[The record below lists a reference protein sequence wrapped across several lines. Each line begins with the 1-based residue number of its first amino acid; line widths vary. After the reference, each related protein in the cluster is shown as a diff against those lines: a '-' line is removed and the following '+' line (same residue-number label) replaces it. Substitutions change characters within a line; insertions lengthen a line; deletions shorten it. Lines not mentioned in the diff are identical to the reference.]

1 MYPCNVISNNYELDT
16 GLRLIYGKLYK
27 RFKSQNWWPADSKLE
42 IIIGAIL
49 TQAVNWSNVEK
60 AINNLKENNLLNLKS
75 LDQIEQAELAQH
87 IKPSGYYNMKAKK
100 IKEFVEYL
108 KDNYNL
114 DLNNIDKGERSVK
127 VLRKELLRIYGI
139 GPETADS
146 ILLYVYNKPI
156 FVIDNYTK
164 RILTR
169 IGYISRNTN
178 YGKIQNIFQSN
189 LKQDIDFYKEYHA
202 LIVKL
207 GKEDCL
213 KSSPLCEK
221 CPIVG

>member
-1 MYPCNVISNNYELDT
+1 MYPCNLISDKYELNT
-16 GLRLIYGKLYK
+16 GLRLIYEKLHK
-27 RFKSQNWWPADSKLE
+27 RFKKQNWWPADSKLE

-60 AINNLKENNLLNLKS
+60 AIDNLKEKNLLNLKS
-75 LDQIEQAELAQH
+75 LDQIELTKLAQH

-100 IKEFVEYL
+100 IKQFVKYL
-108 KDNYNL
+108 KENYNL

-127 VLRKELLRIYGI
+127 VLKKELLKIYGI

-146 ILLYVYNKPI
+146 ILLYVYNKPV

-164 RILTR
+164 RMLTKT
-169 IGYISRNTN
+169 GFISKNTN
-178 YGKIQNIFQSN
+178 YYKVQNMFHSN
-189 LKQDIDFYKEYHA
+189 LKQDINLYKEFHA

-207 GKEDCL
+207 GKKYCL
-213 KSSPLCEK
+213 KTTAICEK